1 MIVEAVP
8 DFVKENMIQSVFLE
22 SVLVPAKPPLT
33 VHLSPVGAEL
43 QPLLREHDTLVKM
56 SRASRAVGRP
66 EAARNIGQER
76 IRGQSYAVDLAIQK
90 F

>member
-1 MIVEAVP
+1 
-8 DFVKENMIQSVFLE
+8 
-22 SVLVPAKPPLT
+22 
-33 VHLSPVGAEL
+33 
-43 QPLLREHDTLVKM
+43 M
-56 SRASRAVGRP
+56 SEDA